1 MKNQKKR
8 RRLRCVLAGLMLSC
22 LIVDQVQGVTLYV
35 RAEENTVQ
43 EKNSESEYQTPQEEQ
58 PEVTAPAAEPKA
70 SIEEAGTEA
79 PKQEAPEIEIPNNIS
94 ETDIPTVSPGTDVP
108 AVTLKENSPAEKP
121 QAAQG
126 TAEPED
132 STQGT
137 PKETK
142 PGDHSQDTPKETKP
156 GEEKPQDLETGSLML
171 EKENWS
177 AEAKTFTLN
186 LSAVIPAGTAGNQ
199 IILKLPQYI
208 SMSTPPA
215 VSDLMKEI
223 QVNENGDGGKTVT
236 MILSNMDSQKEIGL
250 QIGILQEEFI
260 KNAKPETNGQYMISA
275 EYQNDKSQDVQAA
288 SELRITCSIDSM
300 IVNDD
305 VEVDQE
311 KNVGAEIETEDKSE
325 HLDLEILE
333 AEKSIL
339 DQEVYIAR
347 TPSTK
352 EYKITY
358 KADPADPPQN
368 MEFVSKDPSIVTVDE
383 NGVLKGIAPG
393 ETEVE
398 VSYDLQDGNRVKEN
412 AKVRVEHNEKP
423 DFAIPFEVHKNVGD
437 YWEARHPDNI
447 IVWDDHDDPVTLR
460 NNIKV
465 VSSVPVDS
473 QEIRPDKDGIITGP
487 AGTKYVQ
494 YTIVDTDGQFTM
506 TSLQVRVHGL
516 PKFKDLSGKTY
527 DTQNMPPYY
536 ERLDNSLDPYRDVKV
551 YWDES
556 TVAPWAREL
565 LIDPADPST
574 GSLSLKNT
582 VDSDGNPVTNL
593 EKAGKY
599 SGDYEAVTPKGGK
612 TTAHRDVYIRGKV
625 ELTGNNIAI
634 PATATQKRFDN
645 LEDFLKV
652 YGTRLDLKA
661 GVDTPETDGSITHV
675 DLSDKIVAKTD
686 ISQLDF
692 SLAEGQDKKTVELVL
707 QVTDKA
713 ENYSD
718 KTVELTLYL
727 TVQDVVGN
735 APEIKFPTASLDVIE
750 TDTIAAQGGIY
761 QKLLDFADIYDID
774 KDGKPMDSGKGIK
787 ESGIKTIHKV
797 DPNDLSDQAAIDVT
811 DEAALEQML
820 KTIGMYRMV
829 YYAVDE
835 DNNYVQAEW
844 MIHVAGKT
852 YFVKKVEEGT
862 PADSLVNFRQRKN
875 GGFTPT
881 GVLAYHIDSNGTVKH
896 ESPVVVV
903 SETNPDLTE
912 IGAFQAT
919 YGTTHHYEFYPGT
932 HDPRPQDEF
941 VQDILVHGPVTFE
954 GAIEKESYFINETV
968 ELNTVTAGF
977 MQAFKD
983 KEPAWTKVNVTI
995 DKGSTLTSD
1004 TPKIEKVTYQAED
1017 TITKSDAGNQETLEK
1032 EIWFYGLPS
1041 ITAPKSVRVKKN
1053 STQEEL
1059 KAFIQASAAIELP
1072 DGTKQ
1077 DLTGRIEYDFSKVDQ
1092 NAGGGEAELRVTY
1105 RLPGGEKRTDV
1116 ETVSLEISQPPV
1128 ITANDIEKNEG
1139 EPLDLLRDANVTVT
1153 DDFDQIDVSSIEV
1166 IGDVPVN
1173 KNGEAEGPGT
1183 YQVVLKAKDTQGG
1196 LASKEILI
1204 RVHGLPTIHGAPDLE
1219 TRVGESLEVWD
1230 RISVTWKEAPDLPG
1244 EAVEKTFDYSSPAGD
1259 GSIELNNYRKMEADG
1274 SETPVHIDA
1283 LNKPGYYKG
1292 DYVAVTPKGGKTTE
1306 AHTLLLHGKI
1316 SLSAQSVNVSVNY
1329 TESAADPEKQFLKD
1343 YKDSLQISSEVIHAA
1358 KDGTTET
1365 INLLTEGKV
1374 SIDLSNVKFGVE
1386 GSYPAVVTAVDDL
1399 AAGIA
1404 SSEAEQD
1411 IMVNIVKVDG
1421 NAPTVTTHDIKR
1433 VSTDGVKSSDDIMSY
1448 LMSSTFFE
1456 ALKGDSDITESK
1468 ITRILQSEGPDLS
1481 VTKKGR
1487 AVPQDIDSD
1496 GNGIYENQELLH
1508 MMQTVGTYEI
1518 TYQVMDQKFNKV
1530 EAVAKLSV
1538 AGPTQF
1544 GLGETDA
1551 KFQELGDILECR
1563 QAPGEHFTLS
1573 GIRARHQDPDGTYH
1587 YEPVESSNP
1596 EVSLET
1602 VSVEEITIKSAHH
1615 YLTYEDGSPRPE
1627 DTKTFK
1633 ILVQG
1638 RVQFKDFEDLTTFVG
1653 RNVDEAYQVEAFYKH
1668 IDETGTITDVSAA
1681 VTVDSE
1687 VETFQRGSF
1696 RAVLKATDDTSG
1708 APNNS
1713 ITETRTIYVNDVPT
1727 VDFNDNVSVSK
1738 DASREDILKKLDVS
1752 ASYQNYLG
1760 EEIAVTGNDLEINLD
1775 GVNTSVPGKYHTVTV
1790 QVWYRDYDGMI
1801 RFVKVEGQVYVLNDP
1816 SAVVMIPAE
1825 LELKDMDNLYAGV
1838 KEELRLYTAGDVQP
1852 DKIPEVEIYPDQ
1864 RIVLTAGKDSYE
1876 AFTYYADGTKYE
1888 DAKAPIM
1895 KLKYRVP
1902 GKDRGSLYIKT
1913 EIDRKKPVN
1922 TYRGVMN
1929 FTIKYGGGQP

>member
-1 MKNQKKR
+1 MRNQKKR
-8 RRLRCVLAGLMLSC
+8 RRLRCVVAGLMLGC

-35 RAEENTVQ
+35 RAEENTAQ
-43 EKNSESEYQTPQEEQ
+43 EKSSESEYQTSQEEQ
-58 PEVTAPAAEPKA
+58 PGMTAPAAEPEA
-70 SIEEAGTEA
+70 GIEEAGIEA
-79 PKQEAPEIEIPNNIS
+79 HTQEAPEMEIPNDNS

-108 AVTLKENSPAEKP
+108 DVAPEEDSPAEKP

-126 TAEPED
+126 TVKPED
-132 STQGT
+132 STQGI

-142 PGDHSQDTPKETKP
+142 P
-156 GEEKPQDLETGSLML
+156 EEEEPQVLETGSLRL

-177 AEAKTFTLN
+177 AEAKTYTLN

-208 SMSTPPA
+208 SMSNPPA

-236 MILSNMDSQKEIGL
+236 MILSDMDSQKEIGL

-311 KNVGAEIETEDKSE
+311 KNVGAEIKTEDKSE
-325 HLDLEILE
+325 HLNLEILE

-412 AKVRVEHNEKP
+412 AAVRVEHNEAP
-423 DFAIPFEVHKNVGD
+423 TFGIGGSGIDRNVGD
-437 YWEARHPDNI
+437 YWYAKDPNI
-447 IVWDDHDDPVTLR
+447 ISLWDDHDDTATLWKLVE
-460 NNIKV
+460 IT
-465 VSSVPVDS
+465 SYVPVDS
-473 QEIRPDKDGIITGP
+473 QEVRPDAEGRITK
-487 AGTKYVQ
+487 AGATYVH
-494 YTIVDTDGQFTM
+494 YMLTDSDGQQSAM
-506 TSLQVRVHGL
+506 ASVLVKVHGL

-551 YWDES
+551 YWDEANVS
-556 TVAPWAREL
+556 PWTREL

-574 GSLSLKNT
+574 GSLSLKNP

-599 SGDYEAVTPKGGK
+599 SGDYEAVTPMGGK
-612 TTAHRDVYIRGKV
+612 TIAHRDVYIRGKV

-692 SLAEGQDKKTVELVL
+692 SLAKGQDKKTVELVL

-727 TVQDVVGN
+727 TVQNVVEN

-774 KDGKPMDSGKGIK
+774 KDGKPMGSGKGIK

-811 DEAALEQML
+811 NEAALEQML
-820 KTIGMYRMV
+820 KTIGVYRMV

-852 YFVKKVEEGT
+852 YFVKKTEEGT
-862 PADSLVNFRQRKN
+862 LAPADSLVNFRQRKN
-875 GGFTPT
+875 GGFIPT

-919 YGTTHHYEFYPGT
+919 FGTTHHYQFYPGT

-941 VQDILVHGPVTFE
+941 VQDILVHGPITFE
-954 GAIEKESYFINETV
+954 GTTGKESHFIDETV
-968 ELNTVTAGF
+968 DLNTVTAGF
-977 MQAFKD
+977 MQAFMN
-983 KEPAWTKVNVTI
+983 KEPMWTEVNVTI

-1004 TPKIEKVTYQAED
+1004 TPKIEKVTYEAED
-1017 TITKSDAGNQETLEK
+1017 TITNSDTGNQETLEK

-1041 ITAPKSVRVKKN
+1041 ITAPKSVKVKKG
-1053 STQEEL
+1053 STDEEL
-1059 KAFIQASAAIELP
+1059 KDFIHASAAIDLP
-1072 DGTKQ
+1072 DGAEQ
-1077 DLTGRIEYDFSKVDQ
+1077 DLTSAIEYDFSKVDLNQ
-1092 NAGGGEAELRVTY
+1092 AGGEAELRVTY

-1116 ETVSLEISQPPV
+1116 ETVSLVISQPPV
-1128 ITANDIEKNEG
+1128 ITANNIEKNEG
-1139 EPLDLLRDANVTVT
+1139 EPLDLLKDANVTVT

-1183 YQVVLKAKDTQGG
+1183 CQVVLKAKDTQGG

-1230 RISVTWKEAPDLPG
+1230 GISVTWKEAPDLPG

-1259 GSIELNNYRKMEADG
+1259 GSIELNNYRKIEADG

-1292 DYVAVTPKGGKTTE
+1292 DYVAVTPKGGKATE
-1306 AHTLLLHGKI
+1306 THTLLLHGKI

-1329 TESAADPEKQFLKD
+1329 TESAVDPEKQFLKD

-1365 INLLTEGKV
+1365 MNLLAEGKV
-1374 SIDLSNVKFGVE
+1374 SIDLSNVEFGVE

-1404 SSEAEQD
+1404 SSEVEQD
-1411 IMVNIVKVDG
+1411 IKVNIVKVDG
-1421 NAPTVTTHDIKR
+1421 KAPTVTTHDIER
-1433 VSTDGVKSSDDIMSY
+1433 VSTDRVKSSDDIMSY

-1468 ITRILQSEGPDLS
+1468 ITRILQTEGPDLS
-1481 VTKKGR
+1481 VSKKGR

-1496 GNGIYENQELLH
+1496 GNGTYENQELLH
-1508 MMQTVGTYEI
+1508 MMQTVGAYEI

-1551 KFQELGDILECR
+1551 KFQEFGDILECR

-1587 YEPVESSNP
+1587 YEPVEFSNP

-1687 VETFQRGSF
+1687 VETSQRGSF

-1713 ITETRTIYVNDVPT
+1713 ITVTRTIHVNSVPT
-1727 VDFNDNVSVSK
+1727 VAFNDNVSVSK
-1738 DASREDILKKLDVS
+1738 DASREDVLKKLDVS
-1752 ASYQNYLG
+1752 ASYQNYLD
-1760 EEIAVTGNDLEINLD
+1760 EVTAVTGNDLVINLD
-1775 GVNTSVPGKYHTVTV
+1775 GVNTSVPGQYHKVTIR
-1790 QVWYRDYDGMI
+1790 VWYTEYDGMR
-1801 RFVKVEGQVYVLNDP
+1801 RFVEVEGQVYVLNDP
-1816 SAVVMIPAE
+1816 STVVMIPAAI
-1825 LELKDMDNLYAGV
+1825 ELKDMDDTYAGV
-1838 KEELRLYTAGDVQP
+1838 KEEITLYTAGDDQP
-1852 DKIPEVEIYPDQ
+1852 DQIPKVEIYPDNK
-1864 RIVLTAGKDSYE
+1864 IVLTADKDSYE
-1876 AFTYYADGTKYE
+1876 AFTYYNNGMKYE
-1888 DAKAPIM
+1888 DTKVPIM
-1895 KLKYRVP
+1895 TLEYGKP
-1902 GKDRGSLYIKT
+1902 GRDSGSLYIKT
-1913 EIDRKKPVN
+1913 EIDRKKPVD
-1922 TYRGVMN
+1922 TYRGMMN